1 MTAKYINIA
10 DKQMQ
15 HRSLPCIEGKS
26 TVHVCCNSGTSS
38 SLVPPLGRT
47 PGAQT
52 GRPEEKKVNV
62 DNANFRDL
70 TSQSGLKQK
79 LQVKHLP
86 P

>member
-1 MTAKYINIA
+1 MREDAKENVRQEVVL
-10 DKQMQ
+10 K
-15 HRSLPCIEGKS
+15 
-26 TVHVCCNSGTSS
+26 N
-38 SLVPPLGRT
+38 
-47 PGAQT
+47 
-52 GRPEEKKVNV
+52 VNV